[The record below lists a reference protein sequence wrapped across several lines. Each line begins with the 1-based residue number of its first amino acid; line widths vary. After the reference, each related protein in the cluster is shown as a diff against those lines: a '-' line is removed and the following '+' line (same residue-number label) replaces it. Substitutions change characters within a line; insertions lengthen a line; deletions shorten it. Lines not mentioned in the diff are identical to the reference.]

1 MQIVL
6 TAATLVLVMGL
17 AACARDPAAD
27 SGSDTAATVAT
38 AVTDESA
45 STEYLDARQPAEG
58 NLPLVVVHRSPTCG
72 CCESWVGHME
82 RAGFPVEVHDT
93 LDLGPIKAEAG
104 VPVGQGSCHTALV
117 GQYFVE
123 GHVPADDVKRL
134 LTEQPEGRGLTVPGM
149 PQGSPGM
156 EQSGISEPYDVL
168 LVAKDGSTTVFA
180 HHGD

>member
-1 MQIVL
+1 LIAASQKTSRRHAMQIVL
-6 TAATLVLVMGL
+6 TAAAMVLVMGL
-17 AACARDPAAD
+17 AACARDPAAGPGGD
-27 SGSDTAATVAT
+27 SA
-38 AVTDESA
+38 
-45 STEYLDARQPAEG
+45 EYLDARQLTDG
-58 NLPLVVVHRSPTCG
+58 NLPLVVVYKSPTCG

-93 LDLGPIKAEAG
+93 LDFGPIKAEAG
-104 VPVGQGSCHTALV
+104 VPVGKGSCHTALV
-117 GQYFVE
+117 GQYFVD

-134 LTEQPEGRGLTVPGM
+134 VTEQPEGRGLTVPGM

-168 LVAKDGSTTVFA
+168 LVAKDGSTKVFA